1 MRGDRGQSARRECGE
16 HQLPRRRRPRPVVA
30 FGASALLA
38 TLALVL
44 ALGGARA
51 QDSGR
56 SDFLLRPV
64 LDGDP
69 RNPPRFDRSRNNTL
83 GGAPAQFNPLP
94 NYQYRPAIGAG
105 TTGFDSSDTPRQR
118 VQRGGR
124 LVRGARPAPNAAAAV
139 VPQPPPSPARLVRR
153 PIEIVPVEQ
162 PAPTLTLPET
172 MTTLRLV
179 RRPALLPVV
188 ASPYVLEPAP
198 PVPLRRILPYEVN
211 PFEAVGTTYG
221 SFLFRPAVEVTR
233 GYDTNPA
240 RTMRANGSWFELVAP
255 QLLVNSL
262 WSQHELTATLR
273 GAYWNYDNFDR
284 MSRPLVD
291 SKVNGRYDITS
302 LARID
307 VEGRYYLGTDSPGSP
322 NIQADLKWL
331 PIYHQVGATVG
342 LGQRINHFDLIGKL
356 GADRTTYTDS
366 HFEDGQVASNADRN
380 FNRYFMT
387 GRINYE
393 LSPGVV
399 PFTEFVTDT
408 RVYDL
413 DIDAGGVHR
422 NSQGVSGR
430 IGSSFLFLGTLT
442 GEASAGYLR
451 RRYDD
456 PKIPSFGAY
465 LIDASLIWTL
475 NALTTARFTAATTV
489 GESRLF
495 GVSGVVTREYT
506 GQIDHAFRR
515 WLIGTLRFS
524 RGMDDYIGSPRLDL
538 RYSAAAQL
546 SYMLTRDWW
555 ARAEYRN
562 EWRDSNIPGQNYSA
576 NVYQLGLR
584 WQR

>member
-1 MRGDRGQSARRECGE
+1 M
-16 HQLPRRRRPRPVVA
+16 
-30 FGASALLA
+30 
-38 TLALVL
+38 
-44 ALGGARA
+44 
-51 QDSGR
+51 
-56 SDFLLRPV
+56 
-64 LDGDP
+64 
-69 RNPPRFDRSRNNTL
+69 
-83 GGAPAQFNPLP
+83 
-94 NYQYRPAIGAG
+94 
-105 TTGFDSSDTPRQR
+105 
-118 VQRGGR
+118 
-124 LVRGARPAPNAAAAV
+124 RGARPVPNAAATV
-139 VPQPPPSPARLVRR
+139 VPQQPPLPVRLVRR

-179 RRPALLPVV
+179 RRPALLPPV

-291 SKVNGRYDITS
+291 SKVNGRFDITS

-342 LGQRINHFDLIGKL
+342 LGQRINHLDLIGKL

-489 GESRLF
+489 GELRLF